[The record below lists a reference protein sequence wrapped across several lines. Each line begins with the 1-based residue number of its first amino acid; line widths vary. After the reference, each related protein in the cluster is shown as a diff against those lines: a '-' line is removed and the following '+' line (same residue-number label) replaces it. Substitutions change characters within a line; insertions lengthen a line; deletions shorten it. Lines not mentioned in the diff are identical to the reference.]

1 MADGYLEKRFDEV
14 FGSGKTSVKRV
25 GKPFDILF
33 DRNRSCRGYDKSFEV
48 TRSMLERIVSVN
60 TKIASGCNRQSLR
73 YRIVTKGEESVTVLN
88 NIKLGA
94 ALPELHL
101 PLKGTEPEAF
111 IVVCSVSPETKLVD
125 IDLGIS
131 LQSML
136 LKAVDM
142 GLNGLIIAAFNKEA
156 IKEGLQLKYE
166 PIAVLAVGKSIEKF
180 KLVPIGEDE
189 SHAYY
194 REDGVHCVPK
204 VRLEDL
210 IL

>member
-25 GKPFDILF
+25 GKPLDTLF
-33 DRNRSCRGYDKSFEV
+33 DRNRSCRGYDKGFEV

-73 YRIVTKGEESVTVLN
+73 YRIVTKGEEAVTVLN

-101 PLKGTEPEAF
+101 PFEGTEPEAF

-189 SHAYY
+189 NHAYY
-194 REDGVHCVPK
+194 RENGVHCVPK